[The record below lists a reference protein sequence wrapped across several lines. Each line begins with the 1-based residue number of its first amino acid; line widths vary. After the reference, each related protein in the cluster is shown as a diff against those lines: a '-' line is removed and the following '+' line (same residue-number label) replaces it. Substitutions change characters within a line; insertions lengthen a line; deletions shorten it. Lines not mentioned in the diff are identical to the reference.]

1 MPHYRNRPM
10 NIIWKP
16 QYKQALFQA
25 RQEYE
30 VLYGGAA
37 GGGKSDALL
46 TEALRQ
52 VDQPEYRAL
61 ILRKTVPQLR
71 ELIDRSMAL
80 YPRCF
85 PQAQYRAVEHVW
97 IFPSGAKICFG
108 SMHHENDRFQY
119 QGRRF
124 DYIAFDELTHFSSE
138 EYFYMFSRN
147 RPGAPHMRNYIRATA
162 NPGGIGHSWVKA
174 RFLDPAPPMQV
185 IPSTLKIYDGQGREQ
200 ILHRERIFI
209 PSSVFD
215 NTALMRNAPM
225 YLSSLAM
232 LPEAEKQALLY
243 GNWNSFQGQ
252 VFGEFQDDPAHYG
265 DGQHTHVID
274 PIPLAAH
281 LSCYRVFD
289 FGYSR
294 PFAVGWFIVDEQGT
308 AYMVKELYGM
318 TDTPNEGLRI
328 EPTEIARHIRETEQQ
343 SPILQGRP
351 IIGIADP
358 SIFDESRGESI
369 AQMMEKP
376 PHFIYFQRAD
386 NTRIAG
392 KMQVHRRLRWN
403 AQDRPSL
410 YFFRCCTHMIRTL
423 PQLVYSKSNIE
434 DVDTTGEDHLYDVL
448 RYFLMAKPLA
458 GSAPQRR
465 IRPREDP
472 LELCGAFE

>member
-1 MPHYRNRPM
+1 M
-10 NIIWKP
+10 
-16 QYKQALFQA
+16 
-25 RQEYE
+25 
-30 VLYGGAA
+30 LYGGAA

-52 VDQPEYRAL
+52 VHKKEYRAL
-61 ILRKTVPQLR
+61 LLRKTVPQLR
-71 ELIDRSMAL
+71 ELIDRSQAL
-80 YPRCF
+80 YPLCF
-85 PQAQYRAVEHVW
+85 PQAQYKTMEHVW
-97 IFPSGAKICFG
+97 IFPSGAKIYFG

-147 RPGAPHMRNYIRATA
+147 RPGAPGMRNYIRATA
-162 NPGGIGHSWVKA
+162 NPGGIGHGWVKE
-174 RFLDPAPPMQV
+174 RFIDPAPPMTR
-185 IPSTLKIYDGQGREQ
+185 IPSVLHIAAPDGREK
-200 ILHRERIFI
+200 ILHRERIFV

-215 NTALMRNAPM
+215 NAALMRNAPM
-225 YLSSLAM
+225 YISSLAM

-252 VFGEFQDDPAHYG
+252 VFREFINDCAHYA
-265 DGQHTHVID
+265 DGIGTHVIE
-274 PIPLAAH
+274 PVVLPAH
-281 LSCYRVFD
+281 LHCYRVFD

-308 AYMVKELYGM
+308 AYMVQELYG
-318 TDTPNEGLRI
+318 TTGTPNEGLRI
-328 EPTEIARHIRETEQQ
+328 EPGEIAARIREMETH
-343 SPILQGRP
+343 SPYLQGRA

-369 AQMMEKP
+369 AHMMEKA
-376 PHFIYFQRAD
+376 PHFVYFQKAD
-386 NTRIAG
+386 NTRLAG
-392 KMQVHRRLRWN
+392 KMQIHKRLQLN
-403 AQDRPSL
+403 SLGRPSL
-410 YFFRCCTHMIRTL
+410 YLFAHCRHMIRTL

-458 GSAPQRR
+458 NPAPPKRR
-465 IRPREDP
+465 ICTEDP
-472 LELCGAFE
+472 LGLYEECR